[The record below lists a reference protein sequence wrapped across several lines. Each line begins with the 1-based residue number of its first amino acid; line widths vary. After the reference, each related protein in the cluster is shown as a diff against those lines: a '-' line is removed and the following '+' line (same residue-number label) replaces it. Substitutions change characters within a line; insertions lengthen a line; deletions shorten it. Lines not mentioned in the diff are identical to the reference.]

1 MGAYIFVPYYKQPFM
16 MKSTIIL
23 VFTFAFLFQSF
34 GQETTTKNVL
44 MFIGR
49 IDGNTI
55 ILEEGKRFTA
65 YWKNDQNEI
74 KHTTGRL
81 QILNQ
86 SFIQVG
92 KETIRVED
100 LTTARVHVVGKKVAG
115 GILDLAGFG
124 LIAIGAN
131 VSSNNIGDLEG
142 GAFKGIP
149 YFIAG
154 VAIIAISTPVLI
166 IIPRTYNLTTAYR
179 PVVREIAI

>member
-1 MGAYIFVPYYKQPFM
+1 
-16 MKSTIIL
+16 MKSTLIL
-23 VFTFAFLFQSF
+23 VCTFAFLFHSF
-34 GQETTTKNVL
+34 GQESTTKNVL

-100 LTTARVHVVGKKVAG
+100 LTTAKVHVVGKKVAG

-131 VSSNNIGDLEG
+131 VSSNNIGDWEG

-149 YFIAG
+149 YVIAG
-154 VAIIAISTPVLI
+154 AVIIGVATPVLI
-166 IIPRTYNLTTAYR
+166 VIPKSYDLIKGYR
-179 PVVREIAI
+179 PTIKEIAI